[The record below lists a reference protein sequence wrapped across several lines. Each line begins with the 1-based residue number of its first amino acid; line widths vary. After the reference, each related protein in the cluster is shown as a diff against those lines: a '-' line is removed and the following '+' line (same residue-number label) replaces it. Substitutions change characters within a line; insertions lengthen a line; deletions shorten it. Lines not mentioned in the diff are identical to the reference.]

1 MIVLDVL
8 KRYVTIVYK
17 ENNEFQL
24 KEWEER
30 EMQRAMEFRNTRVV
44 RQDLLRVRNRVP
56 LVFSSTLKR

>member
-44 RQDLLRVRNRVP
+44 RQNLLRVRNRVP
-56 LVFSSTLKR
+56 LAFSSTLKR

>member
-44 RQDLLRVRNRVP
+44 RQDLLRVRSRVP
-56 LVFSSTLKR
+56 LAFSSTLKR